1 MFASFVVWQEAIE
14 YIYIYVITLELCS
27 EMEKERI
34 IHIPEY
40 NWRREKGGWF
50 FGCEE
55 IVPSRH
61 NHKSFYSNSRDF
73 ECGSV
78 EFFASICSNSS
89 DATNRTYTLIGNNS
103 GRCCLESRKVK
114 LLFLPFRI
122 RSFVRSIVQRFL
134 SSFTLR
140 AHKIEWIQKLEH
152 AFGQEAQHGI
162 THRNESKLIWAEYK
176 KKKKL

>member
-1 MFASFVVWQEAIE
+1 MFASFVVWQKAIE

-34 IHIPEY
+34 IHCWIQLTS
-40 NWRREKGGWF
+40 RKGGMILWMRRNRPISSQPQEF
-50 FGCEE
+50 L
-55 IVPSRH
+55 V
-61 NHKSFYSNSRDF
+61 SNSRDF
-73 ECGSV
+73 ECGSI

-103 GRCCLESRKVK
+103 GRRCLESRKVK